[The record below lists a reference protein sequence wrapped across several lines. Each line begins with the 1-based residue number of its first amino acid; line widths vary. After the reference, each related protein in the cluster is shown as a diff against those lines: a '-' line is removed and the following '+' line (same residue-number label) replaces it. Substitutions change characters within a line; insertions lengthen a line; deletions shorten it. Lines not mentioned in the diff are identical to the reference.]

1 MNKTG
6 SMIASLIVGIAF
18 FLAAY
23 LGLEFPV
30 IISAALA
37 IGMFIG
43 TGYVTKPR
51 KKIGT
56 MDLSSF
62 GNADD
67 LTAILEDIKSDNKKL
82 KKAGNS
88 IKNQVIKSDVE
99 RLSGS
104 CEKIIDWL
112 SDHPDQISDAKKFG
126 KYYLDAAVSLT
137 EKYHSFESTNPDL
150 NSVRK
155 AMNKTE
161 QGLALLQKAFDKE
174 LEQLMEGEMIDV
186 SADIDVLKNMIN
198 TDFGESDF
206 KGAGI
211 E

>member
-1 MNKTG
+1 M
-6 SMIASLIVGIAF
+6 VGIAF

-23 LGLEFPV
+23 LGLEFPL
-30 IISAALA
+30 IISLVLA

-88 IKNQVIKSDVE
+88 IKNQIIKADIA
-99 RLSGS
+99 RLSDA
-104 CEKIIDWL
+104 CDKIINWL
-112 SDHPDQISDAKKFG
+112 ADHPEQIGDAKKFG
-126 KYYLDAAVSLT
+126 KYYLDAAVSLA
-137 EKYHSFESTNPDL
+137 EKYHRFESTNPDL
-150 NSVRK
+150 NSVRN
-155 AMNKTE
+155 AMDKTE
-161 QGLALLQKAFDKE
+161 QGLGLLQKAFDKE